1 MACVAALMIRGV
13 TAWNKARVLAIG
25 IVQLDR
31 VSLSRAALVLQG
43 YEETTGMRLLGSLI
57 HSG

>member
-1 MACVAALMIRGV
+1 MIRGV

-43 YEETTGMRLLGSLI
+43 YEETTGMGCTTRK
-57 HSG
+57 